1 MTIAPDKYFG
11 IAYPNNTRY
20 LAKHTLCLSLCS
32 IDDTCAALYYDTE
45 RHLCYTTTL
54 PIVYDSVCSSETDLS
69 HARVKNSFDSLKEV
83 YEKISNVTQGW
94 YKKYLNQATLIEHSQ
109 CVQILSNHL
118 NINVFLTEI
127 CVY

>member
-32 IDDTCAALYYDTE
+32 IDNTCAALYYDTE

-54 PIVYDSVCSSETDLS
+54 PVVYDKVCSSETEADLS

-83 YEKISNVTQGW
+83 HEKISHVAAGR
-94 YKKYLNQATLIEHSQ
+94 YKIYLNQATLI
-109 CVQILSNHL
+109 
-118 NINVFLTEI
+118 
-127 CVY
+127 